1 MPDIFI
7 SYAHE
12 DEGRIQPLAR
22 ALEDHGWSV
31 FWDRRIPAGGTW
43 QSHIGKA
50 LSDAKCVIVAW
61 SSHSIDS
68 SWVYEEADDGK
79 QRGILIPLLLESVK
93 APIGFR
99 TIQAA
104 DLTDWQP
111 GRSFPRFEQLV
122 DEIKSVLRRTPTQ
135 PPPEPPDKPKPDPI
149 TPEPPQGKNQKQ
161 PPIKITRRG
170 KISVRRLI
178 AIICLIGAL
187 VAIANWI
194 IPSPS
199 TPVRPV
205 VPNPDKPTRS
215 PLPPEP
221 SARPRQSN
229 ETINVTV
236 YIAKDGNRAQFST
249 IMNTLAGSRFKM
261 MPAGFLNS
269 QINRSEI
276 RYCNPSN
283 AEDAAA
289 LKSLLESRGSNRF
302 QTVPIIACDIEA
314 NRNTLE
320 LWIGSSS

>member
-22 ALEDHGWSV
+22 ALEDRGWSV
-31 FWDRRIPAGGTW
+31 FWDRRIPAGETW

-50 LSDAKCVIVAW
+50 LGDAKCVIVAW

-79 QRGILIPLLLESVK
+79 QRGILVPVLLEPVK
-93 APIGFR
+93 PPIGFR

-104 DLTDWQP
+104 HLSDWQP
-111 GRSFPRFEQLV
+111 DRSSPRFEQLV
-122 DEIKSVLRRTPTQ
+122 EVIKSVINRAPTV
-135 PPPEPPDKPKPDPI
+135 
-149 TPEPPQGKNQKQ
+149 EPPQGKNQKQ
-161 PPIKITRRG
+161 SPQKITWRD
-170 KISVRRLI
+170 KITVRPLI
-178 AIICLIGAL
+178 AIISLIASICLIGAL
-187 VAIANWI
+187 GAIANWI
-194 IPSPS
+194 ISSPP
-199 TPVRPV
+199 TPLPPEPIPKSVIMP
-205 VPNPDKPTRS
+205 PGGQTRS

-221 SARPRQSN
+221 GAGNLRQSN
-229 ETINVTV
+229 ETINVTI

-249 IMNTLAGSRFKM
+249 IMNTLTGSRFKM
-261 MPAGFLNS
+261 MPANFLNR
-269 QINRSEI
+269 QISSSEI

-283 AEDAAA
+283 AEDAVA

-302 QTVPIIACDIEA
+302 QTVPIVACDIEA
-314 NRNTLE
+314 NRNALE